1 MEFLYLLMAL
11 GTSTTPKVADV
22 EGAWVCGPYQMQG
35 TGMEISA
42 IDRPVYSPDGAYEEL
57 GFATYTL
64 PGGTQI
70 RVETKLMG
78 AWSLEDGV
86 IEIRYTYAEF
96 LSSDNPMLSVAAGQA
111 GLDAKLQRKP
121 WSKKRVVSHGPG
133 SLVTIPLEVEDERA
147 KVQVSCSRP

>member
-1 MEFLYLLMAL
+1 MALLSLLMAI
-11 GTSTTPKVADV
+11 GASTTPQKADV

-35 TGMEISA
+35 TGMQISA
-42 IDRPVYSPDGAYEEL
+42 VDRPVYSPDGAYEEL

-64 PGGTQI
+64 PGGTEI

-78 AWSLEDGV
+78 GWSLEGDV

-96 LSSDNPMLSVAAGQA
+96 LSSDNPRLSVAAGQA
-111 GLDAKLQRKP
+111 GLDAKLQRKS
-121 WSKKRVVSHGPG
+121 WSKKRIVSHGPG
-133 SLVTIPLEVEDERA
+133 SLVTIPIEVEDERA